1 MFSFGQP
8 KKPAAPGPAAPGSV
22 GPAAGTDDV
31 VKDSSDRA
39 FMADVI
45 EASMKAPVIVD
56 FWAPWCGP
64 CKQLGPILEKTVR
77 AAKGKVRM
85 VKIDTDKNPMI
96 ASQLR
101 VQSIPAV
108 YAFFQGRPVDGFVGG
123 QSESQ
128 VKAFVDRLV
137 QAAGAGG
144 AGADDDGL
152 EAALEQAKALLEG
165 DQPAAAAD
173 IYAQILEVD
182 QECAPA
188 YAGLVKALIAA
199 EQFDDAKG
207 MLGNVPAAIAKD
219 KEIAAAKAAL
229 DVALQAQNAGP
240 IPELMEKLAQDK
252 NNHQVRFDLAM
263 ALFAAGKR
271 EAAVDE
277 LLEIVRRDRTWND
290 DGARKQLVKF
300 FEAFGHMNPLT
311 VATRKRLSTILF
323 S

>member
-8 KKPAAPGPAAPGSV
+8 KKPAPGPAAGAVP
-22 GPAAGTDDV
+22 GTDDV
-31 VKDSSDRA
+31 VMDSSDRA

-45 EASMKAPVIVD
+45 EASMKTPVIVD

-123 QSESQ
+123 QTESQ

-137 QAAGAGG
+137 QAAGAAGGG
-144 AGADDDGL
+144 ADDGL

-173 IYAQILEVD
+173 IYAQILEAD
-182 QECAPA
+182 PECAPA

-207 MLGNVPAAIAKD
+207 MLGDVPAAIAKD

-252 NNHQVRFDLAM
+252 NDHQTRFDLAM

-300 FEAFGHMNPLT
+300 FEAFGHMDPLT

>member
-8 KKPAAPGPAAPGSV
+8 KKPAPGTAGPGSIGV
-22 GPAAGTDDV
+22 APGTDDV
-31 VKDSSDRA
+31 VMDSSDRA

-45 EASMKAPVIVD
+45 EASMKTPVIVD

-137 QAAGAGG
+137 QAAGAAG
-144 AGADDDGL
+144 AGADDGL

-173 IYAQILEVD
+173 IYAQILEAD
-182 QECAPA
+182 QECTPA

-252 NNHQVRFDLAM
+252 NDHQTRFDLAM

-277 LLEIVRRDRTWND
+277 LLEIVRRDRAWND

-300 FEAFGHMNPLT
+300 FEAFGHMDPLT

>member
-8 KKPAAPGPAAPGSV
+8 KKPAPGPAGLGAAAGAAPGT
-22 GPAAGTDDV
+22 ADV
-31 VKDSSDRA
+31 VMDSSDRA

-45 EASMKAPVIVD
+45 EASMKTPVIVD

-128 VKAFVDRLV
+128 VKAFVDRLI
-137 QAAGAGG
+137 QAAGAAGG
-144 AGADDDGL
+144 GADDSL

-188 YAGLVKALIAA
+188 YAGMVKALIAA

-207 MLGNVPAAIAKD
+207 MLGGVPAAIAKD
-219 KEIAAAKAAL
+219 KEIVAAKAAL

-252 NNHQVRFDLAM
+252 NDHQTRFDLAM

-300 FEAFGHMNPLT
+300 FEAFGHMDPLT

>member
-8 KKPAAPGPAAPGSV
+8 KKPAPGPAVGAAP
-22 GPAAGTDDV
+22 GTDDV
-31 VKDSSDRA
+31 VMDSSDRA

-45 EASMKAPVIVD
+45 EASMKTPVIVD

-128 VKAFVDRLV
+128 VKAFIDRLI
-137 QAAGAGG
+137 QAAGAAG
-144 AGADDDGL
+144 AGADDSL
-152 EAALEQAKALLEG
+152 EAALEQAKALLES

-173 IYAQILEVD
+173 IYAQILEAD

-219 KEIAAAKAAL
+219 KEIVAAKAAL

-240 IPELMEKLAQDK
+240 IPELMERLAQDK
-252 NNHQVRFDLAM
+252 NDHQTRFDLAM

-300 FEAFGHMNPLT
+300 FEAFGHMDPLT

>member
-300 FEAFGHMNPLT
+300 FEAFGHMDPLT

>member
-8 KKPAAPGPAAPGSV
+8 KKPAAAGTAS
-22 GPAAGTDDV
+22 PAAGTDDV

-128 VKAFVDRLV
+128 IKAFVDRLI
-137 QAAGAGG
+137 QAAGAAG
-144 AGADDDGL
+144 AGADDGL
-152 EAALEQAKALLEG
+152 EAALEQAKALLES

-173 IYAQILEVD
+173 IYAQILEAD

-300 FEAFGHMNPLT
+300 FEAFGHMDPLT

>member
-8 KKPAAPGPAAPGSV
+8 KKPAAPGPA
-22 GPAAGTDDV
+22 GPVAGTDDV
-31 VKDSSDRA
+31 VIDSSDRA

-45 EASMKAPVIVD
+45 EASMKTPVIVD

-128 VKAFVDRLV
+128 VKAFVDRLI
-137 QAAGAGG
+137 QAAGAAG
-144 AGADDDGL
+144 AGVDDSL
-152 EAALEQAKALLEG
+152 EAALEQAKALLES

-173 IYAQILEVD
+173 IYAQILEAD

-207 MLGNVPAAIAKD
+207 MLGSVPAAIAKD
-219 KEIAAAKAAL
+219 KEIVAAKAAL

-252 NNHQVRFDLAM
+252 NDHQTRFDLAM

-300 FEAFGHMNPLT
+300 FEAFGHMDPLT